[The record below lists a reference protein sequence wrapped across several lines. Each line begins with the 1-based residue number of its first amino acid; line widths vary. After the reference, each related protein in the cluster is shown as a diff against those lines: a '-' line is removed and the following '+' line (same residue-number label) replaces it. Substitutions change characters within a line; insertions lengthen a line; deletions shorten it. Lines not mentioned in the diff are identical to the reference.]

1 MFKNKLSQITQSP
14 ATQSQI
20 IPFSQ
25 AKTQPA
31 TPATQSQSQAQVV
44 APAKTPLVHQSLF
57 LQAKTQQQVAQTP
70 IQTKCIS
77 PINIITK
84 TATPDSN
91 GLQFNYSAGDCSSST
106 NPNSIKLTY
115 TPDSKNNIIYKNT
128 TYALSNIN
136 LYKNSIHTIDGKF
149 FAGELVMAHTSTDN
163 LKLYIC
169 IPVSLTTDIKK
180 SSFGTILKTV
190 PSTIH
195 SFQSPKTFIPSSA
208 YYSYTGTSLNNCN
221 VEIEYIVFS
230 SSNLNITLAEFNGLP
245 NNPFK
250 QVPNTGIVIY
260 SHSKQSS
267 TGSGAGASPITTIGS
282 LVSTSK
288 NAVSFGDDNIYIDCQ
303 SVDAPDSTVGS
314 SATPAPVES
323 INFSNLQNS
332 GVIQMLLMFI
342 IFMVIM
348 VIFFY
353 SYEFTT
359 GMFRE
364 LTKSVAKMNTAL

>member
-1 MFKNKLSQITQSP
+1 MQR
-14 ATQSQI
+14 
-20 IPFSQ
+20 
-25 AKTQPA
+25 
-31 TPATQSQSQAQVV
+31 
-44 APAKTPLVHQSLF
+44 PL
-57 LQAKTQQQVAQTP
+57 TQTP
-70 IQTKCIS
+70 QTTCKS
-77 PINIITK
+77 PINIITT

-91 GLQFNYSAGDCSSST
+91 GLQFNYSAGDCSSSKGS
-106 NPNSIKLTY
+106 NIPFIKLTY
-115 TPDSKNNIIYKNT
+115 TSDSKNTVIYKNIA
-128 TYALSNIN
+128 YALTGIR

-149 FAGELVMAHTSTDN
+149 FAGELVMVHASTDN

-169 IPVSLTTDIKK
+169 IPISLTTDITK

-190 PSTIH
+190 PSTVH
-195 SFQSPKTFIPSSA
+195 TFYSPKTFIPTST
-208 YYSYTGTSLNNCN
+208 YYSYTGTGLNKCD
-221 VEIEYIVFS
+221 IPLEYIVFS

-250 QVPNTGIVIY
+250 QAPNAGIVIY
-260 SHSKQSS
+260 SHSNQSS
-267 TGSGAGASPITTIGS
+267 TGSGVVTSVGASPITTIGS
-282 LVSTSK
+282 LVSTANK
-288 NAVSFGDDNIYIDCQ
+288 AVSFGDDNIYIDCQ
-303 SVDAPDSTVGS
+303 SVDAPDSFGSAS
-314 SATPAPVES
+314 SATPAPTDS

-342 IFMVIM
+342 IFMVVM